1 MLLGSAFV
9 AASAVINYNRGPEL
23 TVTAARQLLAVPS
36 SHFYDDL
43 LTLGLS
49 IEGGSGQTALCFIAS
64 EQGNV
69 LDKDKHFSLSP
80 DFIYVGCRVQAWGI
94 FQGKKLLFEPKP
106 GRAENI
112 LEIITE
118 IEEKRE
124 FTAAAAASLL
134 GKLGFL
140 GGTLSGRVLRGC
152 EYTIQQY
159 KAGLRTSWTA
169 RFWGSAAT
177 AIFTRWAVTANSS
190 DSTSSSARSARAV
203 APPAKAMTSAPSAA
217 LGAGC
222 SVDGSPSHQPP

>member
-1 MLLGSAFV
+1 MGIQLELEGGTDDESAAYRWKVVRKGQRRYNVIAFWCHRTSSVRFIVLLGSAFG

-80 DFIYVGCRVQAWGI
+80 DFIYVGCRVQAWGV

-106 GRAENI
+106 GRAEKI
-112 LEIITE
+112 L
-118 IEEKRE
+118 
-124 FTAAAAASLL
+124 
-134 GKLGFL
+134 
-140 GGTLSGRVLRGC
+140 
-152 EYTIQQY
+152 
-159 KAGLRTSWTA
+159 
-169 RFWGSAAT
+169 
-177 AIFTRWAVTANSS
+177 
-190 DSTSSSARSARAV
+190 
-203 APPAKAMTSAPSAA
+203 
-217 LGAGC
+217 
-222 SVDGSPSHQPP
+222 